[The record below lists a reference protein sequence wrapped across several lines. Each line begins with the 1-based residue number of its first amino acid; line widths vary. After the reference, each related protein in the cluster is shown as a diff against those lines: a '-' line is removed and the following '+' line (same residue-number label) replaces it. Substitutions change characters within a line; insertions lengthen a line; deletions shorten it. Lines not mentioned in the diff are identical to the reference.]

1 MENRITEFDALV
13 AEEAVLKE
21 ATKIHKAKVDSM
33 KMAAI
38 ENGTPMRSKL
48 FGLKNAGLDLVEGT
62 DPEPFVRYSISDAQK
77 VFDWM
82 DATRPDT
89 DGFASDN
96 IEAFCQWWF
105 EHTGE
110 LPDGF
115 ERIEGMTEGKAISA
129 RFVVRKP
136 EAIIEQMRD
145 MPELTKATVGNLL
158 GAEATPLLEG
168 AR

>member
-21 ATKIHKAKVDSM
+21 ITKGHKAKVDSM

-38 ENGTPMRSKL
+38 ENGTQMRSKF
-48 FGLKNAGLDLVEGT
+48 FGIKNAGIDLVEGA

-77 VFDWM
+77 VIDWM

-96 IEAFCQWWF
+96 LAAFCQWWF

-129 RFVVRKP
+129 KFVVRKP
-136 EAIIEQMRD
+136 EAVIEKLFDKPDLM
-145 MPELTKATVGNLL
+145 KATIVNLL